1 MAEIFEKDE
10 FESPGDNPSRNQLQ
24 KTALF
29 AIYDALTYLDMKE
42 AVPMEEI
49 VESLTEKSYPLADYF
64 VKASLVYSI
73 KHYEEIVK
81 VFNEHMNRWTFDRL
95 NRVEQA
101 LLLLSYVHYFH
112 IGEVDKAVVIDI
124 AVTLAKAYL
133 DQKDYRFVN
142 AILDKVLVK

>member
-10 FESPGDNPSRNQLQ
+10 YQFPGENPSRNQLQ

-42 AVPMEEI
+42 AVPIESIVAGLSGTTYEE
-49 VESLTEKSYPLADYF
+49 ADYF
-64 VKASLVYSI
+64 VKASLIYSI
-73 KHYEEIVK
+73 KHYDEIVK
-81 VFNEHMNRWTFDRL
+81 VFNDHMNKWTFDRL

-112 IGEVDKAVVIDI
+112 IGEVEKAVVIDV

-142 AILDKVLVK
+142 GILDNVLVK

>member
-10 FESPGDNPSRNQLQ
+10 YQFPGENPSRNQLQ

-42 AVPMEEI
+42 PVPIESIVAGLCETTYEE
-49 VESLTEKSYPLADYF
+49 ADYF
-64 VKASLVYSI
+64 VKAALIYSI

-81 VFNEHMNRWTFDRL
+81 IFNDHMNKWTFDRL

-112 IGEVDKAVVIDI
+112 IGEVEKAVVIDV
-124 AVTLAKAYL
+124 AVNLAKAYL

-142 AILDKVLVK
+142 GILDNVLVK